1 MHVLIFSRLNS
12 NRFKNKALVKLSNGN
27 TLIEQVISQAKKIT
41 ANKNIILATTTN
53 FNDKKL
59 CDIANKNKINYFR
72 GSENNVL
79 ARTINCCKKFK
90 IKKFYRYCGDR
101 PFVMTKNIRF
111 YLNKNLNSFDMIT
124 NNLAKKKIDAG
135 LTYEIITFNSL
146 KKIYKKKI
154 LTSYDKEHITN
165 FFYNNPKSFKIK
177 KIAQPKIFYKGNN
190 YSIDKKSDIK
200 FINFLIN
207 KNFNS
212 EINFSKITKIYEKFA
227 SFN

>member
-1 MHVLIFSRLNS
+1 MHILIYSRLS
-12 NRFKNKALVKLSNGN
+12 SSRFKNKALTKLSNGKM
-27 TLIEQVISQAKKIT
+27 LIEQVIAQAKKI
-41 ANKNIILATTTN
+41 APNENIILATTTN
-53 FNDKKL
+53 HEDLKL
-59 CDIANKNKINYFR
+59 CNIANKNKINYFR

-190 YSIDKKSDIK
+190 YSIDKKSDVK

-212 EINFSKITKIYEKFA
+212 EINFSKITEIYEKFA
-227 SFN
+227 TFN